1 MGNTDEVYDLLKGG
15 ADVNQQNDVR
25 ISKIELSLMHK
36 LEYPWDVSFIVS
48 KPGTSGKWGEIDQN
62 MDA

>member
-36 LEYPWDVSFIVS
+36 LEYP
-48 KPGTSGKWGEIDQN
+48 
-62 MDA
+62 